1 MANSSQAKKRA
12 RQNTIRRLH
21 NSSLRSQIRTSRKKF
36 QAALTAGDLELAKSS
51 LSQCIAVLDKHA
63 GSSIIHK
70 NTVARYKARA
80 TSALKKLA
88 LEKPEEQKKK
98 KAKK

>member
-12 RQNTIRRLH
+12 RQNNTRRLH

-36 QAALTAGDLELAKSS
+36 QAALTAGDIELATSC
-51 LSQCIAVLDKHA
+51 LNQCIAVLDKHA
-63 GSSIIHK
+63 GTSIIHK
-70 NTVARYKARA
+70 NTAARYKARA
-80 TSALKKLA
+80 ASALKKLA
-88 LEKPEEQKKK
+88 LAKPVAQKKK